1 MSDLNIET
9 VITELL
15 EAYPDPVMVDDSKGG
30 IHFVNSAF
38 EDTFRVS
45 RKQIQYYDFED
56 FTAPEHRSKLL
67 KLHISR
73 LAGKAVPAS
82 VEFTGL
88 RTDGK
93 RIFLRSTVSRIISGD
108 SSFFLTI
115 LRRVSGSGE
124 PSDTE
129 RENIAFKSSLL
140 ACRNIYERI
149 QNDPQP
155 DILETLRNTLSPC
168 NDLMERVDAGMLV
181 LELAGNLKKLLDG
194 TVRVSFSVD
203 PGIPEVFLPV
213 KGLREV
219 LRAVIDNSLDA
230 LEHGGHIH
238 LRTMVE
244 DGTGTRGEDQVS
256 PASPRRIR
264 IEIADDGTGMDNDV
278 LSRAFEPF
286 FTTKDT
292 QRHSG
297 MGLFNA
303 RLRLREIAGEIRMVS
318 SVGSGT
324 VVSIFLP
331 CT

>member
-1 MSDLNIET
+1 
-9 VITELL
+9 
-15 EAYPDPVMVDDSKGG
+15 
-30 IHFVNSAF
+30 
-38 EDTFRVS
+38 
-45 RKQIQYYDFED
+45 
-56 FTAPEHRSKLL
+56 
-67 KLHISR
+67 
-73 LAGKAVPAS
+73 
-82 VEFTGL
+82 
-88 RTDGK
+88 
-93 RIFLRSTVSRIISGD
+93 
-108 SSFFLTI
+108 
-115 LRRVSGSGE
+115 
-124 PSDTE
+124 
-129 RENIAFKSSLL
+129 
-140 ACRNIYERI
+140 
-149 QNDPQP
+149 
-155 DILETLRNTLSPC
+155 
-168 NDLMERVDAGMLV
+168 MLV

-244 DGTGTRGEDQVS
+244 DGPGTRGEDDVS
-256 PASPRRIR
+256 SGAPRRIR
-264 IEIADDGTGMDNDV
+264 IEIADDGNGMDNEV

-286 FTTKDT
+286 FTTKDPR
-292 QRHSG
+292 RHSG

-318 SVGSGT
+318 SAGSGT